1 MANQIKI
8 RDKDGYIYTVPNNNT
23 SGTAI
28 DISSYTKIKHP
39 NLFIDMRSAYSY
51 TQFIAL
57 FRIAISLQPIIQTNF
72 NNKENTVSIQSKNV
86 YWDKETHI
94 VEIVLPLR
102 DFGGRPE
109 HYKELEKALLDMSR
123 ISVSFPQKSALS
135 NEELTA
141 TGGLCHV
148 AIERRNKRRQNA
160 HFFFHEQIVHTI
172 INPRNGFSQ
181 ILKET
186 VEKVNSIYTAKLY
199 FHICRWA
206 DKGQWIVSYLELR
219 SILNVDATKYDSYHD
234 FRKRIL
240 KSSADALM
248 NKTNYWFTFY
258 ERFPHRSKVPDII
271 YFTIYDGRLS
281 DQEKRDHE
289 NRINRIRDISS
300 HLGISSRSMSQI
312 IEKITPRNS
321 QYIYAKHNELLAYIG
336 ENESDIVDRA
346 AYYRQAMQNIVFG
359 ELLKPAVTQT
369 EFDFTNPSNL

>member
-1 MANQIKI
+1 MANQVKI
-8 RDKDGYIYTVPNNNT
+8 RDKGGYIYTVPESNVPAQAVDVT
-23 SGTAI
+23 
-28 DISSYTKIKHP
+28 SYTKIKHP

-72 NNKENTVSIQSKNV
+72 NTPNSSISIQSKNV
-86 YWDKETHI
+86 YWDKESRM

-102 DFGGRPE
+102 DFGVRPE

-123 ISVSFPQKSALS
+123 ISVTFPQKSALT

-186 VEKVNSIYTAKLY
+186 VEKVSSIYTAKLY
-199 FHICRWA
+199 FNICRWA
-206 DKGQWIVSYLELR
+206 DKGQWVVTYLELR
-219 SILNVDATKYDSYHD
+219 SILNVDSTKYNSYHD

-258 ERFPHRSKVPDII
+258 ERFPVRSKVPDII
-271 YFTIYDGRLS
+271 YFTIHNGQLN
-281 DQEKRDHE
+281 DQEKRDYE
-289 NRINRIRDISS
+289 NRVNRIKDISS
-300 HLGISSRSMSQI
+300 HLGIATRSMNPI
-312 IEKITPRNS
+312 IEKISPRNS
-321 QYIYAKHNELLAYIG
+321 RYIYEKHNELLAYIG
-336 ENESDIVDRA
+336 ENETLITNRA
-346 AYYRQAMQNIVFG
+346 AYYRQAMQNIVFS
-359 ELLKPAVTQT
+359 ELLKPAEIQT
-369 EFDFTNPSNL
+369 EFDFSNPSNI